1 MFNYLVDKYPEQVKL
16 MKQTEQDI
24 KFHAEG
30 NVFIHTKMVFEALI
44 NLEEFKQCN
53 KEEQQILIYAAFF
66 HDIGKHKTSH
76 FEDNHIRSH
85 GHSRVGMK
93 ITQGLLYLNGYNFN
107 FRKEVTSL
115 IRYHGFPVF
124 ALEKKDYEIAK
135 LSLVLNTKLLYILSK
150 ADMLGRISDKESI
163 ENSLLN
169 IEYFKDICI
178 YQSCF
183 GVPKLFASNEQKMF
197 YLENGYLY
205 EPYKEKASVVY
216 LLSGLPGSGKD
227 YEINNSELSCLPV
240 ISLDNMRR
248 EKKVR
253 HNDAVAQGQ
262 IIQEAKA
269 LAKKHLAQRVDF
281 VWNATNISSSLR
293 QSLITLFRNYGA
305 YVNIM
310 YVEVPYKKLLKQNS
324 NREYPISEKAI
335 NELIKKLDIPNELE
349 CHEVTY
355 IIKDF

>member
-1 MFNYLVDKYPEQVKL
+1 MFNYLVSRYPEQVEF
-16 MKQTEQDI
+16 MKKTEQDPE
-24 KFHAEG
+24 FHAEG
-30 NVFIHTKMVFEALI
+30 NVFIHTKMVCDRLI
-44 NLEEFKQCN
+44 ELEEFNQCSE
-53 KEEQQILIYAAFF
+53 EEQRILIYAAFF

-76 FEDNHIRSH
+76 LEGNHIRSH

-93 ITQGLLYLNGYNFN
+93 ITQELLYLNGYDFN
-107 FRKEVTSL
+107 FRKEVSSL
-115 IRYHGFPVF
+115 ICYHGFPVF
-124 ALEKKDYEIAK
+124 ALEKKDFEIAK

-150 ADMLGRISDKESI
+150 ADILGRISDKKSI
-163 ENSLLN
+163 ENALLN
-169 IEYFKDICI
+169 IEYFKDICV
-178 YQSCF
+178 YQGCF
-183 GVPKLFASNEQKMF
+183 GALKSFVSNEQKMF

-227 YEINNSELSCLPV
+227 YEVNNSELSCLPV

-253 HNDAVAQGQ
+253 YNDTVAQGQ

-269 LAKKHLAQRVDF
+269 LAKKYLAQRIDF

-293 QSLITLFRNYGA
+293 QSLINLFRNYGA

-324 NREYPISEKAI
+324 NREYPVPEKAI
-335 NELIKKLDIPNELE
+335 QELIRKLDLPTDFE

-355 IIKDF
+355 IIK